1 MLWMVFEE
9 YGLAKLKWKVVNKN
23 NGSRES
29 RGITKSFTVISSPF
43 KHCPTKT
50 FRHSLATHLVNAV
63 KSDRNLDTNY
73 IKNVLGHGDYKTT
86 ENIYGNHVMRVT
98 DEERAAR
105 RKAVQKAMK
114 INISVY
120 FNKQKLLKK

>member
-1 MLWMVFEE
+1 
-9 YGLAKLKWKVVNKN
+9 
-23 NGSRES
+23 
-29 RGITKSFTVISSPF
+29 
-43 KHCPTKT
+43 
-50 FRHSLATHLVNAV
+50 
-63 KSDRNLDTNY
+63 
-73 IKNVLGHGDYKTT
+73 
-86 ENIYGNHVMRVT
+86 MRVT